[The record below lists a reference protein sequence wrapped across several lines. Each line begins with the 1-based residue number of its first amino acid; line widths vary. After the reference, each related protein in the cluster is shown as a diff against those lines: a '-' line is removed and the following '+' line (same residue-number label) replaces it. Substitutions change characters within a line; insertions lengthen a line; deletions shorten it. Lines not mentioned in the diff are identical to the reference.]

1 MSFRLKVSLG
11 PSRAGSQGRALLLPV
26 VDCVTFDTA
35 GSWPFEWKAKWA
47 GRLASIVVDARS
59 RVRGSGQWADIAE
72 KLELFLRDLG
82 RLTDVCLV
90 WVPFDEVDLHR
101 LLGRGSKSLVELY
114 SSLTTSAQ
122 SRKDCHKC
130 EFARIVREAVG
141 TLQTSLAEA
150 VVPWPRGVSGQLNQQ
165 EMDLWVLVVSFTT
178 CWGLGGVFDWEGLAD
193 EVKSCIAQV
202 MVSLPDG
209 EDPPPPYTPKE

>member
-1 MSFRLKVSLG
+1 MTLYLLLQLRIRFAQLYLVQYVYLNTNTLFVLFIFLFLFFFFFFFFSSRRRHTRFDCDWSSDVCSSDLSLG

-72 KLELFLRDLG
+72 KLELFLRDLC

-90 WVPFDEVDLHR
+90 W
-101 LLGRGSKSLVELY
+101 
-114 SSLTTSAQ
+114 
-122 SRKDCHKC
+122 
-130 EFARIVREAVG
+130 
-141 TLQTSLAEA
+141 
-150 VVPWPRGVSGQLNQQ
+150 
-165 EMDLWVLVVSFTT
+165 
-178 CWGLGGVFDWEGLAD
+178 
-193 EVKSCIAQV
+193 
-202 MVSLPDG
+202 
-209 EDPPPPYTPKE
+209 